1 MKGDYPSAFE
11 AFLRNQK
18 DPQRIESYRTAY
30 ETGGWRGVQPRFIEF
45 SKLDEQKGS
54 GANSYQ
60 IAIAYVR
67 LGEKEQAFAYLNKL
81 VEARSWQILTLDV
94 DPQLDPL
101 RGDPRFTELL
111 RVVRR

>member
-1 MKGDYPSAFE
+1 MKGDYAAAFE
-11 AFLRNQK
+11 AFMRTQK

-30 ETGGWRGVQPRFIEF
+30 ETGGWQGVQRKFIEF

-54 GANSYQ
+54 GVNNYQ
-60 IAIAYVR
+60 IAIAFVR
-67 LGEKEQAFAYLNKL
+67 LGEKDQAFAYLNKL
-81 VEARSWQILTLDV
+81 VEERSWQISTLDV

-101 RGDPRFTELL
+101 RGDPRFNELL